1 VLEAC
6 RLAAGLVTRVV
17 VASSDKAYGV
27 HERLPYTEDAELR
40 GRAPYDASK
49 AAAELI
55 AKSYFATFGVPL
67 AIARCANLYGPGD
80 LNWNR
85 LVPGTIRS
93 ALRGENPVLRSD
105 GTLVRDWLF
114 VEDAVEA
121 YLALADAL
129 PRPGIA
135 GEAFNFGNGA
145 PLTVLDLVARI
156 LAITGRERARAD
168 GPRVLRARDPAPVP
182 RLHESAHTP
191 RLGAAPIDRRR
202 PRADDRLVPRAP
214 RALAEPPGDERTA
227 PEEAEA
233 RGERAR
239 RERQRALR
247 ARVSAEPR
255 ERPARETR
263 EDGHPEHGA
272 ASEQRDGDEAQRRRR
287 KLREGE
293 RRQRAAAREPV
304 HDADEQRSLRR
315 RPAQEVHVRGL
326 PHGAVDR
333 AHAEAEEQ
341 DRDAELED
349 LGEPRGHLRAQEGE
363 RQADREQRRRVSES
377 PPGSESRAG
386 ASRALFGD
394 ERRDGGEVIGLER
407 VPHPERDAQETA
419 EESLEHQCGTYFA
432 GLRSKSCLH
441 CVLQK

>member
-1 VLEAC
+1 MNEWNGRRVLVTGATGLLGGHLAETLLARGADVVCLVRDWVPRARSIEEGRIERGTKVRGELEDLAVLVRTLNEHEIDTVLHAGAQTIVGTASRSPVSTFESNVRGTWNVLEAC

-49 AAAELI
+49 AAAELV

-121 YLALADAL
+121 YLALAEAL

-156 LAITGRERARAD
+156 LAITGSERLE
-168 GPRVLRARDPAPVP
+168 PTVLAS
-182 RLHESAHTP
+182 SAHEIP
-191 RLGAAPIDRRR
+191 RQFLDCTKARTLLAW
-202 PRADDRLVPRAP
+202 AP
-214 RALAEPPGDERTA
+214 RRSIDDGLAQTIA
-227 PEEAEA
+227 WY
-233 RGERAR
+233 
-239 RERQRALR
+239 
-247 ARVSAEPR
+247 
-255 ERPARETR
+255 
-263 EDGHPEHGA
+263 
-272 ASEQRDGDEAQRRRR
+272 
-287 KLREGE
+287 
-293 RRQRAAAREPV
+293 
-304 HDADEQRSLRR
+304 
-315 RPAQEVHVRGL
+315 
-326 PHGAVDR
+326 R
-333 AHAEAEEQ
+333 AHLA
-341 DRDAELED
+341 
-349 LGEPRGHLRAQEGE
+349 
-363 RQADREQRRRVSES
+363 
-377 PPGSESRAG
+377 
-386 ASRALFGD
+386 
-394 ERRDGGEVIGLER
+394 
-407 VPHPERDAQETA
+407 
-419 EESLEHQCGTYFA
+419 C
-432 GLRSKSCLH
+432 
-441 CVLQK
+441 